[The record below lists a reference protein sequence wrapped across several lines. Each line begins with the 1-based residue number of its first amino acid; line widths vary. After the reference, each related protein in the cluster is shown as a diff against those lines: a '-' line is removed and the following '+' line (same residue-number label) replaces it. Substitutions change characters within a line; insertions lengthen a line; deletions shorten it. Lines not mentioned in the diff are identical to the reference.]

1 MAWQRKIPFGYQMRG
16 GAIEAHPQEAGAVQA
31 IFTQYLAGDSYLK
44 IAETMTKRG
53 IPYHPHT
60 PVWNKNMVK
69 RILENEKYLG
79 EGPYQALISR
89 KDFLD
94 ARTLCTDKNTYRPC
108 AREVQPVREKLV
120 CGLCGARMARDTK
133 SHGYQRWRCQGPECG
148 QTVRMEDKMLCKK
161 VEQELQKL
169 AQMPAL
175 LTAPPTASATLS
187 TDAKRIQNEL
197 ILALNRG
204 TESPEY
210 IKSLAFAAAAER
222 YTALPDPMPAH
233 RLNRLRERL
242 EQGPADADVW
252 NDLLETAVH
261 FIRLSPDHKVELE
274 LVNGKI
280 LKSEEVSSHE

>member
-1 MAWQRKIPFGYQMRG
+1 
-16 GAIEAHPQEAGAVQA
+16 
-31 IFTQYLAGDSYLK
+31 
-44 IAETMTKRG
+44 
-53 IPYHPHT
+53 
-60 PVWNKNMVK
+60 
-69 RILENEKYLG
+69 
-79 EGPYQALISR
+79 
-89 KDFLD
+89 
-94 ARTLCTDKNTYRPC
+94 
-108 AREVQPVREKLV
+108 
-120 CGLCGARMARDTK
+120 
-133 SHGYQRWRCQGPECG
+133 
-148 QTVRMEDKMLCKK
+148 MLCKK

-210 IKSLAFAAAAER
+210 IKSLAFAAASER